1 MHPSAAPRANP
12 VVSTYGRFL
21 PLTTIAVVLLALAP
35 AAPAGDTSDTL
46 PELNKKVKQYVDARV
61 GKPRIGPNK
70 ECFDLADLALKSA
83 GARTASHYGKVVKEA
98 DYVWGKLTDL
108 KDVLSGDILQL
119 RDYQATIARDYKL
132 VAGQSINGMMFAGWK
147 LVEVVKHEHH
157 TSIVTAKEGTAKLLV
172 VEQKVTDPETGK
184 LSEMVRKNVLYVT
197 DAQFTQGPETI
208 TVKDNQGKEVQLRTE
223 SGTIDVT
230 VKGTI
235 WVYRPQP
242 LKQ

>member
-1 MHPSAAPRANP
+1 MHPSATPRANP
-12 VVSTYGRFL
+12 VLSIHGRIL
-21 PLTTIAVVLLALAP
+21 PLTKVAVVLLT
-35 AAPAGDTSDTL
+35 AAPAVPAGDSSDAL

-61 GKPRIGPNK
+61 GKPRVGTNK

-83 GARTASHYGKVVKEA
+83 GAKTASHFGKVVQEA

-108 KDVLSGDILQL
+108 KDVLPGDIIQL
-119 RDYQATIARDYKL
+119 RDYQATLARDYKL
-132 VAGQSINGMMFAGWK
+132 AAGQSINGMMFAGWK
-147 LVEVVKHEHH
+147 QVDVIKHEHH
-157 TSIVTAKEGTAKLLV
+157 TSIVSAKEGTAKLLV

-184 LSEMVRKNVLYVT
+184 LSEMVRKNVLYVR

-208 TVKDNQGKEVQLRTE
+208 TVKDNQGQQVQLQTE

-242 LKQ
+242 LKK